1 VCLSIRWRRYCTS
14 SSWDL
19 LGFLTCSTSSTSLCL
34 STIATHASSLLTELS
49 TIGMLIMSSKSAKGR
64 FQNAMQDGGLPG
76 GPCQDAIA
84 PRASHWTDQNLK
96 HHDPNLNVLSWT
108 IWHLGVSL
116 EFIGANKSG
125 ARKWRQKK
133 CHQRI
138 IKQFVLCHDT
148 ADASGMILWQQASA
162 ADRWIRRNSDYLQG
176 AVFTSLSF
184 LQTFQTFHHIEIL
197 NIANDL
203 CMEY

>member
-1 VCLSIRWRRYCTS
+1 MHVSKYLMWCFFFCLRGLWVKIIRV
-14 SSWDL
+14 L
-19 LGFLTCSTSSTSLCL
+19 LGFLTCSTTSTSLCL

-125 ARKWRQKK
+125 ARKWRQK

-162 ADRWIRRNSDYLQG
+162 ADRWIRRNSDYLQ
-176 AVFTSLSF
+176 AHFTGSLWTSQDGRQSLT
-184 LQTFQTFHHIEIL
+184 LQT
-197 NIANDL
+197 A
-203 CMEY
+203 